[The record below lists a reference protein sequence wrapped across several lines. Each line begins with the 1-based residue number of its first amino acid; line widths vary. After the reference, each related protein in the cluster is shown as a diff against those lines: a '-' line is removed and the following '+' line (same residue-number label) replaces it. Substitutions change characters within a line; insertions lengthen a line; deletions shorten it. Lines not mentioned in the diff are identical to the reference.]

1 MSRLRHWTHMCGMGL
16 LICNGCDHYE
26 RVEES
31 KTKRPNS
38 NNISKTKIKKVML
51 AREMRIALMLIKKL
65 NNNDEKD
72 KMLRG
77 LSKWLKIR
85 LTHHYFTK
93 TDFLMLWKGFFS
105 FMWIKSNTIY
115 TQKKLAK
122 LFSKSVHCLETRKTI
137 ILYISCALQILAV
150 KWSNINH
157 RRRDSFFTL
166 VEMIIRQTFVICKN
180 QSWNMKWVTKFAK
193 MFTQLF
199 LHEKN
204 EDFTM
209 YMAEMYVIESAKI
222 CGKNG
227 NLPDDIIRKLFTPF
241 IECMKRKEELHKKAK
256 KEFKTMRN
264 RITLRSVRYN
274 ELIHV

>member
-26 RVEES
+26 RVEEG

-51 AREMRIALMLIKKL
+51 AREMKIALMLIKKL

-77 LSKWLKIR
+77 LK
-85 LTHHYFTK
+85 
-93 TDFLMLWKGFFS
+93 
-105 FMWIKSNTIY
+105 
-115 TQKKLAK
+115 
-122 LFSKSVHCLETRKTI
+122 CP
-137 ILYISCALQILAV
+137 
-150 KWSNINH
+150 
-157 RRRDSFFTL
+157 L

-222 CGKNG
+222 CGKNE

-264 RITLRSVRYN
+264 RITLRSICHAIYHETV
-274 ELIHV
+274 I